1 MSRTYFVAPW
11 DLHRELRCVPDSPAD
26 GSVLLV
32 ESVAK
37 SRAMPYHRQ
46 KLVLVL
52 SAMHHFARAL
62 EEDGYDVSVV
72 NAPTYADGIR
82 AHVERTGAAE
92 IHAMR
97 PREQGLE
104 RALEGADLG
113 APITLHD
120 DGGEGGHFLLTRDEV
135 LGWMRGRKQ
144 IRMHQFYAWMRKRT
158 GYLMEDGKPLGG
170 KYSFDSDNRQ
180 SATGVQPPEL
190 PTHPPDALT
199 REVMERVSGWDGH
212 WGEVEGFDWP
222 VTREGALRELDDF
235 FASRAEGFGP
245 YQDAMLA
252 GEPFLWHARIS
263 AAMNLSLIS
272 PREVCER
279 VADEHASGHMPLA
292 SAEGL
297 LRQILG
303 WREFMRGIYLHRM
316 PELRDANLLGADRP
330 LPDFYWE
337 PSRTEMRCV
346 RQSAQ
351 QVRETGY
358 AHHIQRLMVLGNFA
372 LLAGVEPLEISR
384 WFWAGF
390 VDAYEWVEL
399 PNVHGM
405 AVFADPSFTTKPYA
419 ASASYV
425 NKMSDYCSGCAYDH
439 RRRTG
444 EGACPFNS
452 LFWRFLARHRERF
465 EANPRMRMLYR
476 TWDRWD
482 DDERDA
488 ITEAAD
494 SFLGTL
500 TPLDHGWSFDDDAA

>member
-1 MSRTYFVAPW
+1 MTELYFVAPW
-11 DLHRELRCVPDSPAD
+11 DLHRELRCVPREPGAH
-26 GSVLLV
+26 SVLFV
-32 ESVAK
+32 ESIAK

-62 EEDGYDVSVV
+62 EAEGHDVTVLRAES
-72 NAPTYADGIR
+72 YAAGIR
-82 AHVERTGAAE
+82 EHAARIGATA
-92 IHAMR
+92 IHAMT
-97 PREQGLE
+97 PRERGLE
-104 RALEGADLG
+104 KALAEDLG
-113 APITLHD
+113 APVHLHD

-144 IRMHQFYAWMRKRT
+144 IRLHQFYAWMRKRT

-170 KYSFDSDNRQ
+170 KFSFDSDNRK
-180 SATGVQPPEL
+180 SAVGVSSPAL
-190 PTHPPDALT
+190 PAHPPDALT
-199 REVMERVSGWDGH
+199 REIMTRVSKWDGH
-212 WGEVEGFDWP
+212 WGEVDGFDWP

-235 FASRAEGFGP
+235 FAVRAEGFGP

-252 GEPFLWHARIS
+252 DEPFLWHARIS
-263 AAMNLSLIS
+263 AAMNLSLLS
-272 PREVCER
+272 PREVCDRIAE
-279 VADEHASGHMPLA
+279 AHAAGRMPLS

-316 PELRDANLLGADRP
+316 PELRTANLLDARRP
-330 LPDFYWE
+330 LPDFFWE
-337 PSRTEMRCV
+337 PSRTDMRCL

-351 QVRETGY
+351 QVKDTGY

-372 LLAGVEPLEISR
+372 LLAGIAPLEISR

-425 NKMSDYCSGCAYDH
+425 NKMSDYCRGCAYDPK
-439 RRRTG
+439 RRTG
-444 EGACPFNS
+444 DGACPFNA
-452 LFWRFLARHRERF
+452 LFWHFLARHRERF
-465 EANPRMRMLYR
+465 ESNPRMRMLYR

-482 DDERDA
+482 DTERGA
-488 ITEAAD
+488 IAKSANA
-494 SFLGTL
+494 FLDTL

>member
-199 REVMERVSGWDGH
+199 RDVMERVSGWDGH

-303 WREFMRGIYLHRM
+303 WREFMRGIYWTRM
-316 PELRDANLLGADRP
+316 PDYAGLNALGHDRD
-330 LPDFYWE
+330 LPDFYWTGDT
-337 PSRTEMRCV
+337 RMACMKQAV
-346 RQSAQ
+346 GQSLEHA
-351 QVRETGY
+351 Y
-358 AHHIQRLMVLGNFA
+358 AHHIQRLMVTGNFA
-372 LLAGVEPLEISR
+372 LLAGVHPD
-384 WFWAGF
+384 A
-390 VDAYEWVEL
+390 VDAWYLGIYVDAIEWVEM
-399 PNVHGM
+399 PNTRGM
-405 AVFADPSFTTKPYA
+405 SQFADDGVIASKPYV
-419 ASASYV
+419 SSGNYI
-425 NKMSDYCSGCAYDH
+425 NKMGDHCKGCHYDQKT
-439 RRRTG
+439 RSG
-444 EGACPFNS
+444 EGACPFNP
-452 LFWRFLARHRERF
+452 LYWHFMNRHRERL
-465 EANPRMRMLYR
+465 ENNPRIGMIYR
-476 TWDRWD
+476 SWDRM
-482 DDERDA
+482 DEEKRKA
-488 ITEAAD
+488 VLETAEGM
-494 SFLGTL
+494 LGD
-500 TPLDHGWSFDDDAA
+500 LDGL